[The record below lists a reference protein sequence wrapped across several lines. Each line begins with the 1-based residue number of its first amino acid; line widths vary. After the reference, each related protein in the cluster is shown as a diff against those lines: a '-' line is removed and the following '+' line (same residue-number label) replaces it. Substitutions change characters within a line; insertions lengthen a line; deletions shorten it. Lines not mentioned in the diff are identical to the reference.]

1 MDGSAARRLSS
12 APLPQPQ
19 TWAGDWHCEVA
30 RIGERLDELSPAAL
44 EMVLVV
50 IESLLEE
57 EGMTGNQAR
66 GEARA
71 LLLGKAQASPRF
83 IGRRGPIPLPVRL
96 APAIG

>member
-1 MDGSAARRLSS
+1 MNGSAARRLSS
-12 APLPQPQ
+12 APLPQPR

-30 RIGERLDELSPAAL
+30 RIGEHLDELGPAAL
-44 EMVLVV
+44 AMVQVV

-57 EGMTGNQAR
+57 EGMTRNEAR
-66 GEARA
+66 REARA
-71 LLLGKAQASPRF
+71 LLHGKAQASPRF

>member
-1 MDGSAARRLSS
+1 
-12 APLPQPQ
+12 
-19 TWAGDWHCEVA
+19 
-30 RIGERLDELSPAAL
+30 
-44 EMVLVV
+44 MVLVV

-57 EGMTGNQAR
+57 EGVTRNRAR

-71 LLLGKAQASPRF
+71 LLLGKAQPSPRF